1 MSDNNCCCDNSGSP
15 SLRNSCHLPVTSP
28 DALHST
34 EVSCGDAPCSSSSLG
49 SHVAHDNSHELCGE
63 RRSFQSNTCERNA
76 CSPSSCSPTVSG
88 VSGFHQGTSC
98 LPLTSQSSSFRSPVS
113 SRQLLRYHLPTY
125 QSCGYQP
132 QGYLVH
138 SRQPLSY
145 LTCGNQPLSYLR
157 YDRQPL
163 RYQSN
168 GCQPFT
174 CMSDYYRPTN
184 YTYSNFQRYFSSGNW

>member
-1 MSDNNCCCDNSGSP
+1 MSDNNCCCDNSSSP

-28 DALHST
+28 NALHST
-34 EVSCGDAPCSSSSLG
+34 EVSCGDVPCSSSSSLG
-49 SHVAHDNSHELCGE
+49 SHVAHDSSHELCGE

-76 CSPSSCSPTVSG
+76 CSPSSCSPTVSD

-113 SRQLLRYHLPTY
+113 SRQL
-125 QSCGYQP
+125 
-132 QGYLVH
+132 V

-163 RYQSN
+163 RYLSN

-184 YTYSNFQRYFSSGNW
+184 YTYSNFQRYSSSGNW